1 MILLIFTLLLF
12 LNTMKIML
20 NMPPLHKATS
30 LIKPFKEGHSLNT
43 RGARTYDLNIPKMKT
58 SFYGSRS
65 VQVKSVKDWNDTI
78 DKINFTTEH
87 FIIIL
92 DSLSYYLSALILKH
106 NTCQLYQIIVTFCP
120 FCPFGF
126 LFCVCLSTLSLCFFV
141 FSLPR
146 S

>member
-1 MILLIFTLLLF
+1 MICLNLLKS
-12 LNTMKIML
+12 NS
-20 NMPPLHKATS
+20 HK
-30 LIKPFKEGHSLNT
+30 T
-43 RGARTYDLNIPKMKT
+43 RGARRYVLNIPQMKT

-65 VQVKSVKDWNDTI
+65 VQVKSVKDWNNTI

-92 DSLSYYLSALILKH
+92 DNLSYYLPALILKH
-106 NTCQLYQIIVTFCP
+106 NPCQLYQIIITFCP

-126 LFCVCLSTLSLCFFV
+126 LFSVCLSTLSLCFFV